1 MFLRVCDY
9 HRNRLLVLW
18 GTRSLAHEMTGAEGV
33 EETHR
38 VIIITTVRAWRQTTT
53 LTLEQVEV
61 GLQRTDRETD
71 G

>member
-1 MFLRVCDY
+1 M
-9 HRNRLLVLW
+9 
-18 GTRSLAHEMTGAEGV
+18 LAHEMTGAERG
-33 EETHR
+33 EETHP

-61 GLQRTDRETD
+61 GLQRTNRETD